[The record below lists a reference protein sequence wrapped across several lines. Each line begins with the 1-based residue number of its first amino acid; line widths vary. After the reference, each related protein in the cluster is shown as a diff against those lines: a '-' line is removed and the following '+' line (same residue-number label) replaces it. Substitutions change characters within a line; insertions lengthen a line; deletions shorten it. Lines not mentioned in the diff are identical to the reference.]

1 MTINEQIAMLARAI
15 NSRTANLAH
24 DKARQI
30 MNVWI
35 CEDGEIKEIEDAMYL
50 SNKVEDDERVL
61 DDLLRTLDKLIGERD
76 GNQVSETLHDTA
88 QEWGKGNSHAPET
101 E

>member
-50 SNKVEDDERVL
+50 SNKVEDDKRVL

-76 GNQVSETLHDTA
+76 GTYVSKAIYDTA
-88 QEWGKGNSHAPET
+88 EKRSDSDSDSPTAE
-101 E
+101 

>member
-35 CEDGEIKEIEDAMYL
+35 CEDGKIKEIEDAMYL
-50 SNKVEDDERVL
+50 SNKVEDDKRVL

-76 GNQVSETLHDTA
+76 GNQVSETIYDTA
-88 QEWGKGNSHAPET
+88 EKRSDSDSDSPEA

>member
-35 CEDGEIKEIEDAMYL
+35 CEDGKIKGIEDAMYL

-61 DDLLRTLDKLIGERD
+61 NDLLRTLDKLIGERD
-76 GNQVSETLHDTA
+76 GNQVSETLHDTT
-88 QEWGKGNSHAPET
+88 QERDKGNSRAPEA

>member
-15 NSRTANLAH
+15 NSKTANLAH

-35 CEDGEIKEIEDAMYL
+35 CENGKIKEIEDAKYL

-76 GNQVSETLHDTA
+76 GNQISETLHDTA
-88 QEWGKGNSHAPET
+88 QERDKGNSHVTET